1 MIKIA
6 KQKEIFN
13 KLADERLEE
22 ITGLDKRQKS

>member
-13 KLADERLEE
+13 KLTDERLEE